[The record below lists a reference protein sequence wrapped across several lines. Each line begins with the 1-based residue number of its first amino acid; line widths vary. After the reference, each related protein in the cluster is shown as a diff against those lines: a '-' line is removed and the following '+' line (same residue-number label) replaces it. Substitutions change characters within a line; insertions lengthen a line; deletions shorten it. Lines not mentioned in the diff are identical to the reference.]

1 MIVFLCHDKI
11 EGKAKCGLYIW
22 KETKARYMCCMEI
35 GSLCNTNAATKE
47 KIGSVHWVKRQLV
60 LLGQADEIHMEIAI
74 PLTL

>member
-47 KIGSVHWVKRQLV
+47 KIGSVHWVKRQPV
-60 LLGQADEIHMEIAI
+60 LSCSAKQMKF
-74 PLTL
+74 TLKLPFI

>member
-1 MIVFLCHDKI
+1 
-11 EGKAKCGLYIW
+11 
-22 KETKARYMCCMEI
+22 MCCMEI